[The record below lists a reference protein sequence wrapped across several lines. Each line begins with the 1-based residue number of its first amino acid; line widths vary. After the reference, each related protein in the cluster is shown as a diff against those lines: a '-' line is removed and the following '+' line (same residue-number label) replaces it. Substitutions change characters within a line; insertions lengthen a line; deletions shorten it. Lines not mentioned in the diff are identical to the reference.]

1 MKIFPRHT
9 RGKGFKGIK
18 CNPATFTT
26 FGKSGLAYPNEQ
38 WELTRLTEMFF
49 IVSFKLGTLFVSKW
63 KYLSIKSWCLRE
75 W

>member
-1 MKIFPRHT
+1 MKNFTFRITKMKIFPRHT

-38 WELTRLTEMFF
+38 
-49 IVSFKLGTLFVSKW
+49 
-63 KYLSIKSWCLRE
+63 
-75 W
+75 